1 MIYHE
6 GRWSD
11 YPLGVINTVETS
23 ESVLYSLRVR
33 VDIYTVSFRPHS
45 KQCLGKYRYLN
56 GRNSTFLANLSPCE
70 VLKISSIII
79 A

>member
-23 ESVLYSLRVR
+23 ESVLYSLKVR
-33 VDIYTVSFRPHS
+33 VDIYIVSFRPHL
-45 KQCLGKYRYLN
+45 KQNTVELFVLQKKMS
-56 GRNSTFLANLSPCE
+56 RNA
-70 VLKISSIII
+70 ISFKHWILL
-79 A
+79 